1 MKANFLQE
9 KYLLFKAKNKDPEA
23 YSKVYDLYADR
34 IYRFVFFKVSS
45 REEAQD
51 LTSEV
56 FLKTWQYIT
65 SGKDILN
72 LNAYLYRV
80 ARNLVIDHYRKASQK
95 EVSFDALAG
104 GLDSLDQEESLKVEQ
119 AKALEDKLQMEKIE
133 DKLMGLKD
141 EYREVIILRYVD
153 DLSISEI
160 AAIVE
165 KKKGAVR
172 VILFRALNALRELMG
187 EKNAKG

>member
-34 IYRFVFFKVSS
+34 IYRFVFFKINNQ
-45 REEAQD
+45 EEAQD

-72 LNAYLYRV
+72 LNAYLYKV

-95 EVSFDALAG
+95 EVSIDALAG
-104 GLDSLDQEESLKVEQ
+104 GIESLAETADLKVEET
-119 AKALEDKLQMEKIE
+119 KALEDKLQMEKIE
-133 DKLMGLKD
+133 VKLMGLKD

-153 DLSISEI
+153 DLSIGEI
-160 AAIVE
+160 AEIVV

-172 VILFRALNALRELMG
+172 VILFRALNALKELMG
-187 EKNAKG
+187 EEGNK

>member
-1 MKANFLQE
+1 MKANYLKE

-45 REEAQD
+45 KEEAQD

-56 FLKTWQYIT
+56 FLKTWQYII

-80 ARNLVIDHYRKASQK
+80 ARNLVVDHYRKASQK

-104 GLDSLDQEESLKVEQ
+104 GLDSLDQEESLRVEQ
-119 AKALEDKLQMEKIE
+119 TKALEDKLQMEKIE

-160 AAIVE
+160 ADIVS

-172 VILFRALNALRELMG
+172 VILFRALNALKELMG
-187 EKNAKG
+187 ELKH